1 MLDMV
6 DAAGKSVLMQ
16 VLCGR
21 APGLRC
27 TGDVTL
33 NGRAVDPHSQRN
45 GFGYTPQEDLLIGDI
60 TVRYMHKTRAGAA

>member
-1 MLDMV
+1 
-6 DAAGKSVLMQ
+6 MQ

-33 NGRAVDPHSQRN
+33 NGRAIDPHSQRN

-60 TVRYMHKTRAGAA
+60 TVRYMLSIALYYELYAVK